1 MKMNRRVFYFTDSRD
16 FGGAEQ
22 SLLNLMRGIDRERW
36 QPLLIHHPHPGIAP
50 LIKEAQELAIETWPV
65 PPMPEGWR
73 GAARVPR
80 FARQLRARRPEVFH
94 AHLTWPRGCKF
105 GLAAAVLARIPAIVA
120 TEQLFVETAPDKS
133 AYFQQRFIARGV
145 DRYIAVSGEVAR
157 RLDETFQI
165 PLRKLVVIPN
175 GIPVTAFSR
184 PPSPTLRKTLT
195 GPVER
200 PIILTLARLDKQKGH
215 PYLLRAAVQVPDAL
229 FLLAGDGP
237 ERAGLENLVQ
247 QLGIAGRVLF
257 LGYRQDIADLLK
269 ICDMMVLPSL
279 YEGLP
284 LSILEAMAAGKPVIA
299 TNIGGTNEAV
309 IDGQTGLLVPP
320 ADPPALAA
328 AIRKLIENPLL
339 AGKLAAAGKEQVQ
352 REFSV
357 ETMICRVTQ
366 VYDEILDATRGSNG
380 RF

>member
-1 MKMNRRVFYFTDSRD
+1 
-16 FGGAEQ
+16 
-22 SLLNLMRGIDRERW
+22 
-36 QPLLIHHPHPGIAP
+36 
-50 LIKEAQELAIETWPV
+50 
-65 PPMPEGWR
+65 
-73 GAARVPR
+73 
-80 FARQLRARRPEVFH
+80 
-94 AHLTWPRGCKF
+94 
-105 GLAAAVLARIPAIVA
+105 
-120 TEQLFVETAPDKS
+120 
-133 AYFQQRFIARGV
+133 
-145 DRYIAVSGEVAR
+145 
-157 RLDETFQI
+157 
-165 PLRKLVVIPN
+165 
-175 GIPVTAFSR
+175 
-184 PPSPTLRKTLT
+184 
-195 GPVER
+195 VER